1 MLSPQDIE
9 REMHVH
15 RTLAERDEIIL
26 NLAKENEGLKNQIE
40 KVTDVVKQMEE
51 RDKVLLEQIES
62 LTKQIAELKI
72 PNHEVI

>member
-26 NLAKENEGLKNQIE
+26 NLAKENEGFKSQAE
-40 KVTDVVKQMEE
+40 KVAEVIAQKDEMIK
-51 RDKVLLEQIES
+51 S
-62 LTKQIAELKI
+62 LTEQIAELKLASQEI
-72 PNHEVI
+72 KPVQE